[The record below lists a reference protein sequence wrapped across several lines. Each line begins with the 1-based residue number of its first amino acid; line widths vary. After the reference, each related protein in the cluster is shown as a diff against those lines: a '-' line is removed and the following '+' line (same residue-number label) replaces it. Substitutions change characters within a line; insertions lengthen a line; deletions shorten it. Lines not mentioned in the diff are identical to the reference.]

1 MIYVISIGGLMV
13 LFLITMFSILSCYK
27 RCRSDQIL
35 VVYGKVGS
43 GQSAR
48 CIHGG
53 AALVW
58 PVIQGYQFM
67 DLTPISVE
75 ADLKGALSKQNIRI
89 NAPSSFTIGIST
101 KPEIMQ
107 NAAERLLGLNM
118 EQVRR
123 MAEDIIM
130 GQMRQVIASMTI
142 EEINADREKL
152 IVGVTE
158 SIATELDKIGLR
170 LINVNI
176 RDVTDQGGYIEALG
190 QEAASK
196 AVNEAKIK
204 VAQAERDG
212 AIGSAEARRAQ
223 TIQVAAANAEA
234 RKGENTAQITI
245 ADSDSE
251 RRTREATAL
260 QIAET
265 AELVARAETEKN
277 SYNAKREA
285 ENARAEVENA
295 TRFADIVVPAQIQQ
309 QKALVDAD
317 AFAESKR
324 RTAAGEADAIRSV
337 KLAEADGI
345 KATLEG
351 RAEGFKHLTEASG
364 SNPSL
369 AINLLLVEQMPVIV
383 QHQTEAIKN
392 LRIDKI
398 TVWENGGKDGN
409 GAMANFVQSLIGAL
423 PPLHALAKQAGL
435 ELPDYLGTAKP
446 DLKVSP
452 LSQPTM
458 KTAQVTNGGGETP
471 L

>member
-1 MIYVISIGGLMV
+1 MLYVVAIGGALV
-13 LFLITMFSILSCYK
+13 FFLVMLFSILSCFK

-35 VVYGKVGS
+35 VVYGKVGT

-67 DLTPISVE
+67 DLKPISVE

-101 KPEIMQ
+101 RPEIMQ

-152 IVGVTE
+152 IMGVTE

-234 RKGENTAQITI
+234 RKGENTAQIII
-245 ADSDSE
+245 ADSDAE
-251 RRTREATAL
+251 RRTREALAA
-260 QIAET
+260 QRAET
-265 AELVARAETEKN
+265 SELVAQAETEKN
-277 SYNAKREA
+277 SYDAKREA

-295 TRFADIVVPAQIQQ
+295 TRFADIVVPAQIEQ

-324 RTAAGEADAIRSV
+324 RTAAGEADAIRAV
-337 KLAEADGI
+337 KLAEAEGI
-345 KATLEG
+345 RATLEG
-351 RAEGFKHLTEASG
+351 RAEGFKRLTEASG
-364 SNPSL
+364 ANPSL

-383 QHQTEAIKN
+383 ERQTEAIKN
-392 LRIDKI
+392 LKIDQV
-398 TVWENGGKDGN
+398 TVWENGGKDGA
-409 GAMANFVQSLIGAL
+409 GATANFVQSLIGAL

-435 ELPDYLGTAKP
+435 DLPEYLGTARAEV
-446 DLKVSP
+446 KVPPPPSP
-452 LSQPTM
+452 SA
-458 KTAQVTNGGGETP
+458 AQGR
-471 L
+471 

>member
-1 MIYVISIGGLMV
+1 MDIIYVIGIGGIV
-13 LFLITMFSILSCYK
+13 AVFFIGFFSILSCYK

-35 VVYGKVGS
+35 VVYGKVGT

-58 PVIQGYQFM
+58 PVFQGYQFM

-152 IVGVTE
+152 ITGVTE

-212 AIGSAEARRAQ
+212 AIGSAEAKREQNIR
-223 TIQVAAANAEA
+223 VAAANAEA
-234 RKGENTAQITI
+234 RKGENLAQITV

-251 RRTREATAL
+251 RRTREAKAL
-260 QIAET
+260 QLAET
-265 AELVARAETEKN
+265 AELVAKAETEQN
-277 SYNAKREA
+277 SYEAKRNA
-285 ENARAEVENA
+285 ENARAEVESA
-295 TRFADIVVPAQIQQ
+295 TYYADVLVPAEVAK
-309 QKALVDAD
+309 QKALIDAD
-317 AFAESKR
+317 AYAENKR
-324 RTAAGEADAIRSV
+324 KTAAGEADAIRAV
-337 KLAEADGI
+337 KIAEADGI
-345 KATLEG
+345 RATLEG
-351 RAEGFKHLTEASG
+351 RAEGFKRLTEASG
-364 SNPSL
+364 ANPSL

-383 QHQTEAIKN
+383 KQQTEAIKN
-392 LRIDKI
+392 LKIDKI

-409 GAMANFVQSLIGAL
+409 GATANFVQSLIGAL
-423 PPLHALAKQAGL
+423 PPLHAIAKQAGL
-435 ELPDYLGTAKP
+435 ELPDYLGSTKP
-446 DLKVSP
+446 ESEIP
-452 LSQPTM
+452 LPKPNKQS
-458 KTAQVTNGGGETP
+458 
-471 L
+471 